1 MDMIA
6 TTFDIAI
13 LRSQAVLMTTAPP
26 PRTGSRRYD
35 NLPQNT
41 CDGICSRQTA
51 RSMPCRRSTR
61 RLNEGLRT
69 LNRQRSIQGLKK
81 VDLRWATLGQQH
93 VQNRSASG
101 CGAARYETRDTGACP
116 RSRL

>member
-1 MDMIA
+1 
-6 TTFDIAI
+6 
-13 LRSQAVLMTTAPP
+13 MTTAPP
-26 PRTGSRRYD
+26 PNGGSRRYD

-51 RSMPCRRSTR
+51 RSMPCRRSAR

-101 CGAARYETRDTGACP
+101 CAAQLDTKRVIP
-116 RSRL
+116 VHVHVLD